1 MKTIRG
7 FLPLIVLLGSVPLL
21 QAQGSFD
28 LAIGFGSVRDKA
40 TGLGIRRSAL
50 CKATLFHSATI

>member
-1 MKTIRG
+1 VKTIRG

-50 CKATLFHSATI
+50 